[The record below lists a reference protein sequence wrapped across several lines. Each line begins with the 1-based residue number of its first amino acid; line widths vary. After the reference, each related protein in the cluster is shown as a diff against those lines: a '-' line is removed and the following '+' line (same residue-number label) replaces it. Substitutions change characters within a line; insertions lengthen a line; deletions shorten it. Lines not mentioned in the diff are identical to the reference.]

1 MCYISLHRRCED
13 NSNDLILL
21 RDKQESQTSIC
32 LRAVGR
38 GNGCGKRRSGRG
50 ESKARNTAKC
60 ICSLGSLLLPPRQ
73 LLSGAFLQGL
83 VLSLKTT
90 AKSLTHSAQIQS
102 PDIYS
107 CFHNISEHLSINL
120 SCKATIPQLT
130 TYSLLLRE
138 MATTCSQ
145 PRDPDPSLLICTHGH
160 TSLGSLLPFSF
171 TDICLFHLTGEER
184 CLSWVSDCIW
194 WSLLGLE
201 ATSNTVLLK
210 ASASFQTP
218 ARADLRELPKG
229 AVRKSTPLHTP
240 GAERRG
246 HSYTGPSLVS
256 SAPHTVEPSETHLA
270 SPRLLF
276 SSINSKQAL
285 VRFHPKSYVMVKED
299 YKNGNALPA
308 AMY

>member
-120 SCKATIPQLT
+120 SCKATIPLNNILSAAQGNG
-130 TYSLLLRE
+130 Y
-138 MATTCSQ
+138 
-145 PRDPDPSLLICTHGH
+145 H
-160 TSLGSLLPFSF
+160 LLPAQRS
-171 TDICLFHLTGEER
+171 GP
-184 CLSWVSDCIW
+184 
-194 WSLLGLE
+194 
-201 ATSNTVLLK
+201 K
-210 ASASFQTP
+210 SADLYTWPHIPWLTP
-218 ARADLRELPKG
+218 A
-229 AVRKSTPLHTP
+229 
-240 GAERRG
+240 
-246 HSYTGPSLVS
+246 
-256 SAPHTVEPSETHLA
+256 
-270 SPRLLF
+270 LF
-276 SSINSKQAL
+276 
-285 VRFHPKSYVMVKED
+285 FH
-299 YKNGNALPA
+299 
-308 AMY
+308 